1 VKSRSEVI
9 ALKFAVVLLA
19 LASSTLVFRS
29 GDTLPDLPLTEDGY
43 YLLTVVRHIA
53 LGDGIT
59 IDGHQWTNG
68 FQPLFAFLLVPVYF
82 LCGGDRMTSLR
93 GVLAVHWLMHVA
105 TALLVGSIV
114 KAWLGTRDP
123 EAGARGFWIGAFF
136 WLASRQ
142 VLVLS
147 FNGLETGSL
156 LLLYA
161 VVWRC
166 DQAVSLEGW
175 RLAGFGALLGLLA
188 LARIDA
194 TIFVVL
200 LVADELFRSERP
212 WRARLWRALVLAS
225 TSLLV
230 SSPWWIYNLALSGS
244 LMPSGG
250 TAQLVPFSSERIA
263 PMLMAFMSRGMAYLP
278 TGWVDGAPEGFAY
291 GLLAVAVAWFVTRAV
306 RDTVET
312 GFRVGRMIA
321 LATLLLAVY
330 YVWSSGALWFYTRY
344 LAPFMVVAIPATA
357 LALARIRRFRIF
369 AQVGVL
375 APIGAVAVLSIL
387 TWHHWREL
395 RQSEPYLEQLRLV
408 EKFVPPG
415 DVVSAG
421 QSGTLGYFRDHV
433 VNLDGK
439 VNAEALRY
447 RGRMLEY
454 LRRHDIR
461 WFCDWN
467 VEFFL
472 GPDPARDGW
481 TRIAGDGLFV
491 LLHRGDPLPA
501 RGRDVGGHRRPAD
514 RGRSSR
520 GCAPDGIRAGPRP
533 PRRSSRCPHARGR
546 HVAPARG
553 A

>member
-1 VKSRSEVI
+1 MKSRSEVI
-9 ALKFAVVLLA
+9 ALKVAVILLA
-19 LASSTLVFRS
+19 LASSTLVFKS
-29 GDTLPDLPLTEDGY
+29 DDTLPDLPLSEDGY
-43 YLLTVVRHIA
+43 YLLTVARHIA

-59 IDGHQWTNG
+59 IDSHQWTNG

-93 GVLAVHWLMHVA
+93 GVLAVHWLMYVA

-114 KAWLGTRDP
+114 KALLNTHDP
-123 EAGARGFWIGAFF
+123 QAGSRGFWIGAFL
-136 WLASRQ
+136 WLASRS

-147 FNGLETGSL
+147 FNGLETGCL

-161 VVWRC
+161 AAWRC

-194 TIFVVL
+194 TTFVVL
-200 LVADELFRSERP
+200 LVAAELFRSERP

-230 SSPWWIYNLALSGS
+230 SSPWWIYNLVLSGS
-244 LMPSGG
+244 LMPSSG
-250 TAQLVPFSSERIA
+250 TALLVPFSSERIA
-263 PMLMAFMSRGMAYLP
+263 PMLMALVSRGMAYLP
-278 TGWVDGAPEGFAY
+278 TGWIHGAPAEVAY

-306 RDTVET
+306 RGTAEH
-312 GFRVGRMIA
+312 GSRVGRTIA
-321 LATLLLAVY
+321 LATLVLGVY
-330 YVWSSGALWFYTRY
+330 YVWSSGATWFYSRY
-344 LAPFMVVAIPATA
+344 LALFMVVAIPATA
-357 LALARIRRFRIF
+357 IAIARIRDFRILV
-369 AQVGVL
+369 QVAVL
-375 APIGAVAVLSIL
+375 VPIGAVAVLSIL
-387 TWHHWREL
+387 TWHHWRGL

-408 EKFVPPG
+408 EKHVPPE

-421 QSGTLGYFRDHV
+421 QSGTLGYFRDDV

-439 VNAEALRY
+439 VNGEALRY

-454 LRRHDIR
+454 LARRDIR

-467 VEFFL
+467 VELFL

-481 TRIAGDGLFV
+481 TRIADDGAFV
-491 LLHRGDPLPA
+491 LLHRA
-501 RGRDVGGHRRPAD
+501 RAD
-514 RGRSSR
+514 GPE
-520 GCAPDGIRAGPRP
+520 APR
-533 PRRSSRCPHARGR
+533 
-546 HVAPARG
+546 
-553 A
+553 

>member
-1 VKSRSEVI
+1 MKSRSEVI

-114 KAWLGTRDP
+114 KAW
-123 EAGARGFWIGAFF
+123 
-136 WLASRQ
+136 
-142 VLVLS
+142 
-147 FNGLETGSL
+147 
-156 LLLYA
+156 
-161 VVWRC
+161 
-166 DQAVSLEGW
+166 EGW